1 MLIWLFQ
8 ILLHPGDDSDE
19 NVFQYEIAALATR
32 FKHVESIYFEA
43 NNIPEENSGILL
55 LVTQAEGNEHAEV
68 VYSLPQEDPKLVN
81 IEEEIQSLLS
91 THDRRLSLAAIA
103 RVLYSE
109 LSDNVK
115 KPDKKETNKEN

>member
-1 MLIWLFQ
+1 M
-8 ILLHPGDDSDE
+8 
-19 NVFQYEIAALATR
+19 
-32 FKHVESIYFEA
+32 
-43 NNIPEENSGILL
+43 
-55 LVTQAEGNEHAEV
+55 
-68 VYSLPQEDPKLVN
+68 YSLPQEDPKLVN